1 MRADVK
7 LGMVMTMV
15 VVVVG
20 GGYFMYRDNQ
30 EAPISLADSSLTT
43 PTDTDTATPTGSD
56 RPAAGANRP
65 ANRSTLPAGVR
76 QPRTNANPQRAAN
89 RQQRANRRNPA
100 NRPRTTPS
108 QPAAGSPTR
117 NPAAN
122 RKSNPA
128 APQRTPENEP
138 RTNPT
143 DASANSPAGNASQP
157 LPGGRPD
164 VAEKLAEAAKL
175 RQKQRAQ
182 QAANK
187 NRATPANTAN
197 PGRLTAQPPARTSQ
211 PALSSASNVAVD
223 LHRVQSGD
231 SFASLAATY
240 YGSERYTNFLIE
252 ANPHVKSP
260 DRLALGTVL
269 KIPPRPSDPSQA
281 ARTTSAPNAPTG
293 GPTYVVQPGDSFY
306 RIASQKLGDSARWKE
321 LLALNRDMVGGD
333 PTKLQVG
340 QVIRLP
346 AD

>member
-30 EAPISLADSSLTT
+30 EAPISLADSSLTSGT
-43 PTDTDTATPTGSD
+43 EGDAATPAGSD
-56 RPAAGANRP
+56 RPAPGANRP
-65 ANRSTLPAGVR
+65 ANRSNLPAGVR
-76 QPRTNANPQRAAN
+76 QPADNANPKRMAD
-89 RQQRANRRNPA
+89 RRERANRRTPA

-108 QPAAGSPTR
+108 QPTGGNAAG

-122 RKSNPA
+122 RTTA
-128 APQRTPENEP
+128 TPQRTPEKKP
-138 RTNPT
+138 STNPT
-143 DASANSPAGNASQP
+143 GTPTKSPAGNASQP

-164 VAEKLAEAAKL
+164 VAEKLAEAAKR
-175 RQKQRAQ
+175 RQQQRAQ

-187 NRATPANTAN
+187 SRSVPTNAAN
-197 PGRLTAQPPARTSQ
+197 PGRLTAQPPAHTSQ
-211 PALSSASNVAVD
+211 PTTRGASNVAVD

-240 YGSERYTNFLIE
+240 YGSERFTNFLIE
-252 ANPHVKSP
+252 ANPHVQSP

-269 KIPPRPSDPSQA
+269 KIPPRPSDSSPT
-281 ARTTSAPNAPTG
+281 ARTTSSRNASTG
-293 GPTYVVQPGDSFY
+293 EPTYVVQPGDSFY

-321 LLALNRDMVGGD
+321 LLALNRDLVGGD